1 MIDVFIPTVIYF
13 AAANAAANVVSLSLS
28 SHIIASIIVMLL
40 PCLSCG
46 RIYMS
51 SSFPSQLLASFFSTP
66 YTTTRPNASAAA
78 AANSAA
84 DVVSLS
90 LSSHIR
96 ASIIVML
103 LPCLSCG
110 WIDMSSSFPSQLL
123 ASFFSTAYHHTRQ
136 HQCRCCCQFCCWY
149 HIIVLVVIYNSI
161 NLCDAIALF
170 VLCIFWLP
178 CQW

>member
-103 LPCLSCG
+103 LPCFLSCKKMWVAHLQG
-110 WIDMSSSFPSQLL
+110 ILGELLCSIFVRASSFLFAHLSILCL
-123 ASFFSTAYHHTRQ
+123 SKRLTSVLIGSSFCTLCWAPKFSFQTLIT
-136 HQCRCCCQFCCWY
+136 
-149 HIIVLVVIYNSI
+149 
-161 NLCDAIALF
+161 
-170 VLCIFWLP
+170 
-178 CQW
+178 